1 MPVINLV
8 TGVPYKANS
17 KHLPYE
23 LRWNPATYTPHYV
36 PPTRKE
42 KRQTINDNDRN
53 EYVINVESLYR
64 MQRSSCQSMRE
75 WIKENREMI
84 DGMMKNSK

>member
-1 MPVINLV
+1 MPVVNLI

-36 PPTRKE
+36 PPTQKV
-42 KRQTINDNDRN
+42 KRQTINDNDRH
-53 EYVINVESLYR
+53 EFVINVESLYHA
-64 MQRSSCQSMRE
+64 QRRSRLSMKE
-75 WIKENREMI
+75 WIKQNREMI
-84 DGMMKNSK
+84 DSMIKE